1 MPKMQKQQSEAAD
14 YILSGHNLQ
23 KELDKLE
30 ITIILEHNTYFDVL
44 CFQGRP
50 VDIGQS
56 GYHS

>member
-1 MPKMQKQQSEAAD
+1 MQKQQSEAAD